1 MFCKLY
7 KNILLISVMNVSFS
21 TKFNMRI
28 MVYCLYFTD
37 VIFDINFKINVHICF
52 SILSFNFCKI
62 ELIVLR
68 I

>member
-37 VIFDINFKINVHICF
+37 VIFDINFKINVHVFAFPCYH
-52 SILSFNFCKI
+52 
-62 ELIVLR
+62 LIFVKLN
-68 I
+68 